1 MSLSLSNLCLNPMG
15 SYVDHT
21 HPGDYGLPGLGNT
34 DDVNAPPTTPIDLGT
49 NFLSRFIDC
58 GEHHCCAVSTENT
71 MKCWG

>member
-1 MSLSLSNLCLNPMG
+1 MR
-15 SYVDHT
+15 SYIDRVHLGEDVSKC
-21 HPGDYGLPGLGNT
+21 YANEKACGLPGLGST
-34 DDVNAPPTTPIDLGT
+34 DDVGAPPTTSIDLGT